1 MKNKILKGDILTL
14 FVTVISFLYSF
25 SAWGQNQIAEADSAY
40 MAKEY
45 SKAINLYETV
55 AETEGTSAELLF
67 NMGNAYYQEGDYGN
81 AMVCW
86 LRAKRLDPGNK
97 EINSNLRYLRSRVED
112 SNKAEQKGR
121 RLKVAPDESSFFHSV
136 YSTIAEETSS
146 NTWAVWGAVFFILFV
161 GGAALYIFTR
171 NVFAR
176 KVGFFGG
183 MISLLLS
190 FVFVCFAIMGARAFS
205 SKETGV
211 VTAFKVT
218 LLTEPGKDNDNDRG
232 GVLTKGT
239 EVQIL
244 SEETDAEG
252 NVTWY
257 KIRLNSDYIGWVS
270 ADDLQLV

>member
-1 MKNKILKGDILTL
+1 MKYKILKDDLKAI
-14 FVTVISFLYSF
+14 FTVIAAMLMPLLA
-25 SAWGQNQIAEADSAY
+25 SAQNPVAEADSAY

-45 SKAINLYETV
+45 SKAIGLYEAV
-55 AETEGTSAELLF
+55 AETEGTSVALLF
-67 NMGNAYYQEGDYGN
+67 NMGNAYYQEGNYGE
-81 AMVCW
+81 AMLCW

-97 EINSNLRYLRSRVED
+97 EVNSNLRYLRSRIED
-112 SNKAEQKGR
+112 SNKAEQKGG
-121 RLKVAPDESSFFHSV
+121 RLKVNREEASFFQNV
-136 YSTIAEETSS
+136 YSSIAEETASD
-146 NTWAVWGAVFFILFV
+146 TWAVLGAIFFILFT

-171 NVFAR
+171 NVLAR

-183 MISLLLS
+183 IICLTASVL
-190 FVFVCFAIMGARAFS
+190 FVIFAILGARAYS

-211 VTAFKVT
+211 ITAFKVT
-218 LLTEPGKDNDNDRG
+218 LLTEPGKANDNERG

-257 KIRLNSDYIGWVS
+257 KIRLNSDFIGWVS
-270 ADDLQLV
+270 AEDLRLV